1 MDGNDRLVSGVH
13 PSMLLQTSKRGVSG
27 LFNYDMMKY
36 FPRFAFF
43 TILWLKA
50 GAKEWLPGDTTED
63 GSDYLD
69 KASDRCDCY
78 VVSGPEPGYFQ
89 RYKFYDFRSVS
100 PEKTWLPNS
109 KITKRAQNKTGNPKK
124 EFRKNLEETGFL
136 DDWVIQDWS
145 RPGSDLFPIPIRN
158 YYENVFVLED
168 TTNNTTDTTYLTL
181 RTQRLQNHSS
191 TAEIETYSHDYFRC
205 SLRVRLRLHA
215 GRNGHLED
223 VDYEGEDRDGD
234 GNDDR
239 SEFDEEAIPSKGRN
253 HSKLEPANFRLHPP
267 PTGAVAGIFTY
278 HSVNVES
285 DIEILTADPPTHI
298 HYSNQPDWDPL
309 TDLMIPGASTIA
321 ELPVPWTSWATHR
334 LDWFPTMTRWYLNN
348 SLQDA
353 KNYRVPDKPSM
364 LALNLWSDG
373 GEWSGNMT
381 IGSTVLM
388 GIEWIEVAY
397 NTSKIDGLYTE
408 SNRTRRPRQFGAS
421 GKSHPEW
428 ILKDK
433 IADEVKPRR
442 GKPEYD
448 SKFDG
453 FDQNDDT
460 DKKHLQCRVGC
471 RVDDVETI
479 GVPEILWDYS

>member
-1 MDGNDRLVSGVH
+1 MPLQVTERDVFKSIQLSYQY
-13 PSMLLQTSKRGVSG
+13 LL
-27 LFNYDMMKY
+27 LHFIMKY

-43 TILWLKA
+43 TVLWLKA
-50 GAKEWLPGDTTED
+50 GAKEGPPGETTKD

-89 RYKFYDFRSVS
+89 NYKFYDFRSVS
-100 PEKTWLPNS
+100 PEKTWLSNS
-109 KITKRAQNKTGNPKK
+109 KTTRPSLTKTGNPKK
-124 EFRKNLEETGFL
+124 AFRMNLEDTGFL
-136 DDWVIQDWS
+136 DDWAIQDWS

-168 TTNNTTDTTYLTL
+168 TTNNTTNTTYLAL
-181 RTQRLQNHSS
+181 RTQRLQNHTS

-215 GRNGHLED
+215 GRSGHLED
-223 VDYEGEDRDGD
+223 GD
-234 GNDDR
+234 G

-253 HSKLEPANFRLHPP
+253 HSKLGPANFRLHPP

-285 DIEILTADPPTHI
+285 DIEILTADPPTLI
-298 HYSNQPDWDPL
+298 HYSNQPDWDPS

-321 ELPVPWTSWATHR
+321 KLPVPWTSWSAHR

-348 SLQDA
+348 TLQDA
-353 KNYRVPDKPSM
+353 KNYRVPDQPSM

-397 NTSKIDGLYTE
+397 NTSTKDGLFDE
-408 SNRTRRPRQFGAS
+408 FNRTRRPGHLGAS
-421 GKSHPEW
+421 GHNHPKW
-428 ILKDK
+428 ILKDRMVRK
-433 IADEVKPRR
+433 IKPRG
-442 GKPEYD
+442 GKPKNDLKKVDDYD
-448 SKFDG
+448 EGGGGDDG
-453 FDQNDDT
+453 DSDT
-460 DKKHLQCRVGC
+460 NKEHLQCLIGC
-471 RVDDVETI
+471 RIDDVETV